1 MIQQVLVICTGNICR
16 SPLAA
21 ALLAREMP
29 HLRVLSAGL
38 DALVG
43 QPADPLAIQ
52 VGAAH
57 GLDLSGHRARNT
69 GAVNCHQSQLL
80 LVMTRGQKTETE
92 QRYPLTRGKVY
103 LLRHQSRAEVADPY
117 RKPLHVFEAA
127 YADIERGVQAWCHTL
142 RQLR

>member
-1 MIQQVLVICTGNICR
+1 MIEQVLVICNGNICR

-38 DALVG
+38 NALVG
-43 QPADPLAIQ
+43 QAADPLAIQ

-57 GLDLSGHRARNT
+57 GLDLSAHRARNT
-69 GAVNCHQSQLL
+69 GAAHCHQSQLL
-80 LVMTRGQKTETE
+80 LVMTHSQKTETE

-103 LLRHQSRAEVADPY
+103 LLRQQRRAEVADPY
-117 RKPLHVFEAA
+117 RQPLHAFEAV
-127 YADIERGVQAWCHTL
+127 YADIERGVHAWCQIL